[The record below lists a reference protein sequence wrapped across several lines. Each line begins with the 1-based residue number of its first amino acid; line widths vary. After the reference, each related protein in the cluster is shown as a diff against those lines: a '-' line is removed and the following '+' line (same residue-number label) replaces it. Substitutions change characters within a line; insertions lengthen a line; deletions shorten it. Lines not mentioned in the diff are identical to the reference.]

1 MSGISNDALL
11 IANAIKEAGNTVAAA
26 IEKISITNVTVSM
39 EETKEIVETNSP
51 HPDDFKN

>member
-26 IEKISITNVTVSM
+26 IDRMTLKIVSESINNIDNDEEKIPPPYFS
-39 EETKEIVETNSP
+39 
-51 HPDDFKN
+51 

>member
-39 EETKEIVETNSP
+39 EEAKEIVETNSP